1 MSHDRFFYVTYIRT
15 TAPKLWEALI
25 QPEFTRQY
33 WSEVVQESDWTVG
46 SDWKLMIPDGRVGD
60 SGKVL
65 EFDPP
70 RRLSVSWRNEFI
82 PGLREEGYSWCIYE
96 LETHGDLVRLT
107 LTHEID
113 RTDSKLIA
121 GVSTG
126 WPMILSSLKSLL
138 ETGDAFDATK
148 KWPEGM

>member
-1 MSHDRFFYVTYIRT
+1 MSHDRFIYVTYIRT

-33 WSEVVQESDWTVG
+33 WSEVVQESDWAVG

-82 PGLREEGYSWCIYE
+82 PGLHEEGYSRCTYE

-113 RTDSKLIA
+113 QAHRGGLDRLADDPLKPQESA
-121 GVSTG
+121 GDGRRLRRHQEMARGRVVRG
-126 WPMILSSLKSLL
+126 
-138 ETGDAFDATK
+138 
-148 KWPEGM
+148 

>member
-15 TAPKLWEALI
+15 TASKLWEALI

-46 SDWKLMIPDGRVGD
+46 SDWKLMIRDGRVGD

-70 RRLSVSWRNEFI
+70 RRLSVSWRNEFV
-82 PGLREEGYSWCIYE
+82 PGLREEGYSRCTFE
-96 LETHGDLVRLT
+96 LETHGELVRLT

-113 RTDSKLIA
+113 RADSKLIA

-148 KWPEGM
+148 KWPEGV

>member
-1 MSHDRFFYVTYIRT
+1 MTNHSRFLYVTYIRT
-15 TAPKLWEALI
+15 TQEKLWEALI

-33 WSEVVQESDWTVG
+33 WSQVVQESDWKVG

-60 SGKVL
+60 AGKVL

-70 RRLSVSWRNEFI
+70 RRLSVSWRNEFL
-82 PGLREEGYSWCIYE
+82 PGLREEGHSRCTYE
-96 LETHGDLVRLT
+96 LETQGDLVRLT

-113 RTDSKLIA
+113 VDDSKLIA

-138 ETGDAFDATK
+138 ETGDATK
-148 KWPEGM
+148 KWPEGV